1 VARESNSVIGSGTTP
16 NVSFAPPYAIPPGTF
31 PVPDQ
36 RTDLRNRLG
45 ENVVCINPE
54 DHSVSIS
61 LRPQAIAVGGTA
73 VALPATPLEYRRA
86 LVIHNN
92 GTSTVYLGNS
102 DVTTLTGFPLAAGE
116 KIAFDIK
123 GTPRTTV
130 WAISG
135 GSSVDVRILELA

>member
-1 VARESNSVIGSGTTP
+1 MAREYNSVIGSGTTP

-36 RTDLRNRLG
+36 RTDLRNRQG
-45 ENVVCINPE
+45 EGAIVLNPE
-54 DHSVSIS
+54 DASVSIS
-61 LRPQAIAVGGTA
+61 LRPQAITVSGVAT
-73 VALPATPLEYRRA
+73 ALPATPLEYRRA

-92 GTSTVYLGNS
+92 GASTIYLGNS
-102 DVTTLTGFPLAAGE
+102 DVTALTGFPLAAGE

-130 WAISG
+130 WAVSG
-135 GSSVDVRILELA
+135 GASVDVRILELA